1 MSDYTVK
8 IDNISKIDILYS
20 NAAGAS
26 VMINRQGCEVIGYRI
41 TDRRHKEKRELG
53 LMYRDSEAG
62 PPESG
67 WKNHA
72 TILFPIVGGMKN
84 NESKL
89 GDKIVK
95 SPGNHGVARH
105 SEFELVETTL
115 GDSARVKYRLA
126 ANSYTR
132 KFYPFE
138 FQLDLTYELVGS
150 SLSVL
155 FELSNPDNE
164 TMYASWGWH
173 PGFRAPLIGGN
184 GAKQDCKLIF
194 PAGTITKYHNNEH
207 CRLTG
212 ETSEVK
218 TEKPLAWTEEE
229 LEATLMYA
237 IDSPTMRRVTLED
250 PHARV
255 AIHVDFPDLPHL
267 GLWSE
272 PGDEFIC
279 IEPWQGMDDHEE
291 QEPFDQK
298 VGMVAIAPGDKK
310 ASKVTVTPELL

>member
-8 IDNISKIDILYS
+8 IDNIGKIDTLYS
-20 NAAGAS
+20 SSDGAS
-26 VMINRQGCEVIGYRI
+26 VMINRHGCEVIGYRI
-41 TDRRHKEKRELG
+41 TDRRRKENRELG

-62 PPESG
+62 PPERG

-84 NESKL
+84 DESKL
-89 GDKIVK
+89 GDTVVK
-95 SPGNHGVARH
+95 SPGNHGVARN

-115 GDSARVKYRLA
+115 GDSSRVKYRLEA
-126 ANSYTR
+126 DSYTR
-132 KFYPFE
+132 KYYPFD
-138 FQLDLTYELVGS
+138 FSLDVTYELVGS

-155 FELSNPDNE
+155 FELLNPGKE
-164 TMYASWGWH
+164 TIHASWGWH
-173 PGFRAPLIGGN
+173 PGFRTPLIAGN
-184 GAKQDCKLIF
+184 GTKQDCRLLF
-194 PAGTITKYHNNEH
+194 PDGNITRYHNNEH

-218 TEKPLAWTEEE
+218 TDGPLEWTEEG

-237 IDSPTMRRVTLED
+237 IDSPSMRRVTLED
-250 PHARV
+250 PNAKV
-255 AIHVDFPDLPHL
+255 AIRVDFPDMPHL
-267 GLWSE
+267 GFWSE

-298 VGMVAIAPGDKK
+298 VGMVAIAPGEKK
-310 ASKVTVTPELL
+310 MSKVTVTPELL